1 MKKRRFSDKQ
11 RVSHLKAKTDDA
23 IRNSIRQIDQ
33 ANARDSLDGSIPDNP
48 GTEFFEVVQSISI
61 IVI

>member
-11 RVSHLKAKTDDA
+11 RGKHLKAKTDDA

-33 ANARDSLDGSIPDNP
+33 TSSRDSFDGFMPDNP
-48 GTEFFEVVQSISI
+48 GTEFFEVVQSISS